1 LGLSKD
7 GEIRRTKAILLE
19 GEGGLAMARST
30 LRPLGAGLLC
40 LTFLLLGA
48 CSSDTPAVS
57 SNSAAT
63 SGSSPSPCGETS
75 PAAGG
80 GIVVT
85 ERDFA
90 IEPASTSAPAGKVA
104 FDIQNEGPQTHEFV
118 VFKTDLDPA
127 DLPTNAD
134 GTVDEEG
141 QGVKHIDEVED
152 VAPCT
157 SESLAV
163 NLAAGNYVLIC
174 NLPGHYASGMHAA
187 FTVH

>member
-1 LGLSKD
+1 MILGLALV
-7 GEIRRTKAILLE
+7 T
-19 GEGGLAMARST
+19 
-30 LRPLGAGLLC
+30 AG
-40 LTFLLLGA
+40 
-48 CSSDTPAVS
+48 CSSDDEGTVAVTVADFSVTPDP
-57 SNSAAT
+57 
-63 SGSSPSPCGETS
+63 G
-75 PAAGG
+75 
-80 GIVVT
+80 
-85 ERDFA
+85 
-90 IEPASTSAPAGKVA
+90 SAPAGDIT
-104 FDIQNEGPQTHEFV
+104 FDITNDAEQTHEFV

>member
-1 LGLSKD
+1 
-7 GEIRRTKAILLE
+7 
-19 GEGGLAMARST
+19 MARIT
-30 LRPLGAGLLC
+30 LRPLGVGALC
-40 LTFLLLGA
+40 LTLLLLAA
-48 CSSDTPAVS
+48 CSSDTPAAS
-57 SNSAAT
+57 SSSAAT
-63 SGSSPSPCGETS
+63 SGSSPSPCGEIT
-75 PAAGG
+75 PAGG
-80 GIVVT
+80 EIAVT
-85 ERDFA
+85 EMDFA
-90 IEPASTSAPAGKVA
+90 IEPSPTSAPAGKVA

-152 VAPCT
+152 IAACT

-174 NLPGHYASGMHAA
+174 NLPGHYASGMHTA
-187 FTVH
+187 FTIQ